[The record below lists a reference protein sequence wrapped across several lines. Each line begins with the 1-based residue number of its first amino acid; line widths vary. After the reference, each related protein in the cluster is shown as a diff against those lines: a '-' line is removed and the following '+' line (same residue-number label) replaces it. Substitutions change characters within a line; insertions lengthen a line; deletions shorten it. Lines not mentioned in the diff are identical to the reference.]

1 MLKINILCIGKIKE
15 PYLKEGI
22 NEYAKRLSKYCNL
35 NIIELPDKTIP
46 GKLNQSVEE
55 QIKNLE
61 ANCLEDYKEF
71 TAFQNG
77 LFYIR
82 LKKDEKIYYPK

>member
-1 MLKINILCIGKIKE
+1 MSCCRNKIVNNLLKSLNVDGAKIYKEHEFVYEKEDDKDKIIKELNDKIKE
-15 PYLKEGI
+15 L
-22 NEYAKRLSKYCNL
+22 
-35 NIIELPDKTIP
+35 
-46 GKLNQSVEE
+46 EE

>member
-35 NIIELPDKTIP
+35 NIKCDIIIA
-46 GKLNQSVEE
+46 SV
-55 QIKNLE
+55 IK
-61 ANCLEDYKEF
+61 K
-71 TAFQNG
+71 
-77 LFYIR
+77 R
-82 LKKDEKIYYPK
+82 LTLVQCYNKIIT

>member
-1 MLKINILCIGKIKE
+1 MLKINILCVGKIKE

-46 GKLNQSVEE
+46 EKLNQSVEE
-55 QIKNLE
+55 QIKNFE
-61 ANCLEDYKEF
+61 SEEIISHIPKYSYKICLDLSRKE
-71 TAFQNG
+71 
-77 LFYIR
+77 LLISW
-82 LKKDEKIYYPK
+82 IC